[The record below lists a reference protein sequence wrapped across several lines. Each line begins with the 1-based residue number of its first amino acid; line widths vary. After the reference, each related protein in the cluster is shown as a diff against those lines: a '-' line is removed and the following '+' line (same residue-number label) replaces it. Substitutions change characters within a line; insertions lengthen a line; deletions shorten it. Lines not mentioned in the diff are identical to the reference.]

1 MTQHIKN
8 SNKENDMDLIQG
20 LLDSIFAVSVGIIIG
35 VLADRLGFVDWLK
48 GLVIRK

>member
-1 MTQHIKN
+1 
-8 SNKENDMDLIQG
+8 MDLIRG
-20 LLDSIFAVSVGIIIG
+20 LLDSIFAVGVGIIIG

>member
-1 MTQHIKN
+1 
-8 SNKENDMDLIQG
+8 MDLIQG
-20 LLDSIFAVSVGIIIG
+20 LLDSIFAVGVGIIIG